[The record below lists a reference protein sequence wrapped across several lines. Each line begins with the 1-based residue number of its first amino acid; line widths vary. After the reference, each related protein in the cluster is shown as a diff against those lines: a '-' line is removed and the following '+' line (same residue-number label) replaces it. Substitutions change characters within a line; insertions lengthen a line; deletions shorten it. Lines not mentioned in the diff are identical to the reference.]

1 MDFMKITK
9 TGLKSKP
16 EISIENYLMKEI
28 ILKENMEEIDIGICQ
43 NMLKI
48 IVKKRKLS
56 FSIFSSFFCIR

>member
-1 MDFMKITK
+1 MDFMKLTK

-16 EISIENYLMKEI
+16 EISIENYLMKEM

-48 IVKKRKLS
+48 IVKKWKLS

>member
-16 EISIENYLMKEI
+16 EISIENYLMKEM

>member
-1 MDFMKITK
+1 MDFMKLTK

-16 EISIENYLMKEI
+16 EISIENYLMKEM

>member
-16 EISIENYLMKEI
+16 EIGIENYLMKEM